1 MKLLPPKELNTKLQ
15 EQKKSEI
22 DAGLFLARKIDHL
35 REELADTQKTHDETI
50 LNLSKEMEVFVAEQ
64 TSQKGSILKEI
75 SELKEQRKLLQI
87 PLDDEWQKVA
97 KKAEDLEELSKILSA
112 RENKVLENETSNHKK
127 DTELSAREEKCADTE
142 QRVNGLLSTAE
153 RTKQEADKI
162 LTDAKEK
169 EAFINQA
176 IKIHTQEIEER
187 EKSVAYREIDAENKW
202 NNALAKEET
211 NRKET
216 LRIES
221 KQRQIKNALEEL
233 KKHGKRS

>member
-127 DTELSAREEKCADTE
+127 ILNYLRGKKSVQIQNNELTDFYLPQKELSKK
-142 QRVNGLLSTAE
+142 
-153 RTKQEADKI
+153 RTKSSQTQKKKKHLLTKPSKYI
-162 LTDAKEK
+162 LKKLRKEK
-169 EAFINQA
+169 N
-176 IKIHTQEIEER
+176 
-187 EKSVAYREIDAENKW
+187 
-202 NNALAKEET
+202 L
-211 NRKET
+211 
-216 LRIES
+216 LRIE
-221 KQRQIKNALEEL
+221 R
-233 KKHGKRS
+233 